1 MQTKKQVAAILFLTA
16 GSFLLL
22 ASAAGAQDPASETA
36 VLQQRMRDRLDLV
49 LGMNINAPTAPQGFP
64 VETAMSSI
72 KLDPKVQEAIN
83 ARLMKIMEQTIKE
96 TFSDARMMQNF
107 KFKLQPPVAQ
117 PLNSTQQQR

>member
-1 MQTKKQVAAILFLTA
+1 
-16 GSFLLL
+16 
-22 ASAAGAQDPASETA
+22 
-36 VLQQRMRDRLDLV
+36 
-49 LGMNINAPTAPQGFP
+49 
-64 VETAMSSI
+64 
-72 KLDPKVQEAIN
+72 VQEAIN